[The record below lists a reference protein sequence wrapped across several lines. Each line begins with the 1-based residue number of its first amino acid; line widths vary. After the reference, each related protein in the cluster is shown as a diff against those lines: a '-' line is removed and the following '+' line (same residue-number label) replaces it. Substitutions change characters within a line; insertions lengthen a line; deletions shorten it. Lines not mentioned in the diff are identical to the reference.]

1 MHSIHNE
8 GKSVIVVRLVRTI
21 KGKLYKNVIT
31 DNSKSYLAYL
41 NRFVDQYNNK
51 HHHSINKQSAS
62 ADYSALTEKI
72 ETNLKAP
79 KIKFNDGVTITK
91 Y

>member
-1 MHSIHNE
+1 M
-8 GKSVIVVRLVRTI
+8 T
-21 KGKLYKNVIT
+21 T

-41 NRFVDQYNNK
+41 NRFVDQYNNIY
-51 HHHSINKQSAS
+51 HHSNNKESATP
-62 ADYSALTEKI
+62 DYSALTEKI

-79 KIKFNDGVTITK
+79 KIKVNDGVRITK